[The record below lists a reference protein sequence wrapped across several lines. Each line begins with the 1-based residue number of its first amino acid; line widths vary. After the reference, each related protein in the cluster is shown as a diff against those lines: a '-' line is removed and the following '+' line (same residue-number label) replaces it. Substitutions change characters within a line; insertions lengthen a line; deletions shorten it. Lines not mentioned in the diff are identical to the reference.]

1 MQVSYRRLAL
11 TTSTT
16 AHHGGRSDG
25 VMNLRD
31 WWIRKASLYRLL
43 ILQLILRHRWCLP
56 LLGMRMGPHWVGPH
70 CTPRRRIMMGR
81 SRHFRFSRGGRLLE
95 NTVLAGL

>member
-56 LLGMRMGPHWVGPH
+56 LILPPGMRVGPH